1 MADYTANVAP
11 FINVT
16 FYVTAQAGVYPSGG
30 YHSGLDISTGS
41 NDNVY
46 SIVNGTVI
54 EVGWQENGYGNYI
67 IIKDNNS
74 NYAFLYGHLRDVP
87 LKQEGDIVQINEQVG
102 VEGTTGNSTGI
113 HTHVEMEDYVNNGNK
128 WIHAGNDPDMWGV
141 VYLDPTTYMGFPN
154 KVGISVI
161 YDGNPITP
169 NPPTPT
175 PTTKKK
181 NSIKWLIAK
190 SKKINI
196 KT

>member
-16 FYVTAQAGVYPSGG
+16 FTVTAQAGVYPSGG

-46 SIVNGTVI
+46 SIVSGTVI
-54 EVGWQENGYGNYI
+54 EIGYQENGYGNYI

-87 LKQEGDIVQINEQVG
+87 LKQTGDSVQINEQVG

-113 HTHVEMEDYVNNGNK
+113 HTHVEMEDYVKNGNK
-128 WIHAGNDPDMWGV
+128 WIHAGNDPSQWGV

-154 KVGISVI
+154 EVGISVI
-161 YDGNPITP
+161 YDGNPIIP

-175 PTTKKK
+175 PTGKKK
-181 NSIKWLIAK
+181 NSIKWLMAK